1 LNPEALLQSI
11 DQFTLLQGGGFDV
24 AMLSF
29 LEVSEAGDVNASA
42 LPARPH
48 VTAGVGGFND
58 IITRAPKIVYSG
70 YFTAGKKDIQIEDG
84 QLKIISDGT
93 IAKFVP
99 EVAQIS
105 FSGEMARKRRQEVLY
120 VTERCVIE
128 LTKDGLT
135 VIEIAP
141 GVDLEKDVLGKADV
155 RLLVSDDLRLMSA
168 ALFRPEPMGLIL
180 SRKPSRVASLARQS
194 VTSP

>member
-1 LNPEALLQSI
+1 
-11 DQFTLLQGGGFDV
+11 
-24 AMLSF
+24 M
-29 LEVSEAGDVNASA
+29 
-42 LPARPH
+42 
-48 VTAGVGGFND
+48 GGFND
-58 IITRAPKIVYSG
+58 IITRAPKIVFSG
-70 YFTAGKKDIQIEDG
+70 YFTAGKKDIHIADN

-99 EVAQIS
+99 AVAQIS
-105 FSGEMARKRRQEVLY
+105 FSGDMGRERRQEVLY

-128 LTKDGLT
+128 LTPGGLT

-155 RLLVSDDLRLMSA
+155 ALLVSPKLQLMSA

-180 SRKPSRVASLARQS
+180 SRKPSRIAHQLAPHR
-194 VTSP
+194 